1 MKRARW
7 WTAGLV
13 MVALAAAGCAAGS
26 FGDEG
31 AARGPTA
38 PGTPGAGTPPIYPP
52 PPAPL
57 PPPPAPP
64 AAPPVSSP
72 PPPVAPP
79 APPPGGGATCTVDI
93 LPDNPP
99 RLELLSGPDSRLRV
113 RAEVSGPS
121 APANPSWRW
130 QVLFEQ
136 VSRVEVATVP
146 GRADI
151 VEFPVRS
158 PGAYFIKAEAA
169 TDCSTEVTAS
179 AQSASD
185 RVSTFW
191 VRVTPPRA
199 SGLPPQD
206 TTISVGGRGAPAKNL
221 ALERGQLV
229 RIDPHDRGDV
239 AIPSFI
245 RISSRGSTVL
255 FEGHNK
261 DTHMGFQP
269 ALLPLLTYD
278 VLVVPDGPI
287 APILLTGRKPAEL
300 VAPLFL
306 LDPGVP
312 VSGEI
317 LAGAG
322 AGTRVAGVRV
332 LMRSGRLPSTIGT
345 SDGDGR
351 FALRARPGQW
361 SAVVLPPAG
370 SSLPEAQVNDALVL
384 REQPA
389 SLRFQWKVLP
399 TARLDVAV
407 TEPGGQPATRPV
419 RVRIESEP
427 GALPDVGTFQVET
440 STLGA
445 TGYLRMDAD
454 TAANGVAT
462 FTAVPIGRY
471 HAYAVPPA
479 EATDVAVTA
488 GLVEA
493 GAAQPQR
500 IALARPVRISGR
512 LLPVNLSAG
521 LRLVALDTDS
531 GSPGEAASATLDA
544 EGRYNLRLAPGRSF
558 RLQIEPSPERN
569 LPRLFLG
576 AVTANADIT
585 LAEVTGTAGITFVG
599 AVTVEQTLVPGAVV
613 QVYCTGLPPDCV
625 DPDAPDTDAARPVS
639 ETVTTQDGRFQVHL
653 PDPASW
659 PL

>member
-1 MKRARW
+1 
-7 WTAGLV
+7 V
-13 MVALAAAGCAAGS
+13 
-26 FGDEG
+26 E
-31 AARGPTA
+31 
-38 PGTPGAGTPPIYPP
+38 
-52 PPAPL
+52 
-57 PPPPAPP
+57 
-64 AAPPVSSP
+64 
-72 PPPVAPP
+72 
-79 APPPGGGATCTVDI
+79 I

-121 APANPSWRW
+121 APASPSWKW
-130 QVLFEQ
+130 QVLFER
-136 VSRVEVATVP
+136 VSRVDVAAVA
-146 GRADI
+146 GRTDV

-169 TDCSTEVTAS
+169 TDCATEVTAS

-185 RVSTFW
+185 RVSSFW

-206 TTISVGGRGAPAKNL
+206 TIIYAGGRGAPAKDIV
-221 ALERGQLV
+221 LERGQLV
-229 RIDPHDRGDV
+229 RIDPHDRNDV
-239 AIPSFI
+239 AISSFI
-245 RISSRGSTVL
+245 RISSPASTVL

-261 DTHMGFQP
+261 DTNMGFQP
-269 ALLPLLTYD
+269 ALLPLLAYD

-287 APILLTGRKPAEL
+287 APILLTGRKPSEL

-306 LDPGVP
+306 LDPGVS
-312 VSGEI
+312 VSGDVR
-317 LAGAG
+317 AGAG
-322 AGTRVAGVRV
+322 AGTPVAGVRV

-370 SSLPEAQVNDALVL
+370 SALPEAQTSGAIALPD
-384 REQPA
+384 QPA

-399 TARLDVAV
+399 TARLDIAV
-407 TEPGGQPATRPV
+407 TEPGGQPASRPV

-427 GALPDVGTFQVET
+427 GALPDVGTFQFEST
-440 STLGA
+440 TLGA
-445 TGYLRMDAD
+445 TGYLRLDVDA
-454 TAANGVAT
+454 AANGVAT
-462 FTAVPIGRY
+462 FTGVPIGRY
-471 HAYAVPPA
+471 HVYAVPPL
-479 EATDVAVTA
+479 ESTDVAVTE
-488 GLVEA
+488 GRVEVGTA
-493 GAAQPQR
+493 EPQR

-512 LLPVNLSAG
+512 VLPVNLSAG
-521 LRLVALDTDS
+521 LRIIALDTDS
-531 GSPGEAASATLDA
+531 GSPGESASAILDA
-544 EGRYNLRLAPGRSF
+544 EGRYDLRLAPGRSF
-558 RLQIEPSPERN
+558 RLQIEPAPERN

-576 AVTANADIT
+576 AVTANADT
-585 LAEVTGTAGITFVG
+585 VLPDVTGTAGITFVG
-599 AVTVEQTLVPGAVV
+599 SVTVERTLVPGAVV

-653 PDPASW
+653 PDPATW